1 MRRKILRKKKAK
13 TNNKKP
19 KRNTNWKVKKPM
31 NEGGR
36 ERRKD
41 SFFAVNN
48 VQTCLSKVAETKWKE
63 EKKNR
68 K

>member
-1 MRRKILRKKKAK
+1 
-13 TNNKKP
+13 
-19 KRNTNWKVKKPM
+19 M

-63 EKKNR
+63 EKKTENR
-68 K
+68 IIND